1 MLTSKHS
8 HELFE
13 ELPLHQLLDQ
23 KIETMTEQELR
34 GLAKVLDKRV
44 KAPGEK
50 RSARTKQS
58 KAIKQET
65 RQISFEGLV

>member
-1 MLTSKHS
+1 
-8 HELFE
+8 
-13 ELPLHQLLDQ
+13 
-23 KIETMTEQELR
+23 MTEQELR